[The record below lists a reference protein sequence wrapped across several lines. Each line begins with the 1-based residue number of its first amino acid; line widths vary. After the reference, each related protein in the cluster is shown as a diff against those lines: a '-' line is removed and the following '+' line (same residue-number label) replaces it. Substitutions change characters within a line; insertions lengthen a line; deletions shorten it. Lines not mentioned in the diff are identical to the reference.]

1 MSEKIEEELKKYYD
15 FLTIEVEYVEFQ
27 TYKIYISVNLLDYIE
42 SEVVK
47 GVEFKYKW
55 VGNLTISSNI
65 EQIKYKIEKA
75 IIKFFRKE
83 IL

>member
-1 MSEKIEEELKKYYD
+1 MIEKIEEELKKYYD

-27 TYKIYISVNLLDYIE
+27 TYKIYISVNLSDYIE

-47 GVEFKYKW
+47 GVEFEYKW
-55 VGNLTISSNI
+55 IGNLTINSNI
-65 EQIKYKIEKA
+65 EQMKYKIEKA

-83 IL
+83 I

>member
-1 MSEKIEEELKKYYD
+1 MIEKIEEELKKYYE
-15 FLTIEVEYVEFQ
+15 FLTIEVEYDEFQ
-27 TYKIYISVNLLDYIE
+27 TYKIYISVNLSDYIE

-47 GVEFKYKW
+47 GVEFEYKW
-55 VGNLTISSNI
+55 IGNLTITSNI
-65 EQIKYKIEKA
+65 EQMKYKIEKA

>member
-1 MSEKIEEELKKYYD
+1 MIEKIEEELKKYYD

-83 IL
+83 IQ

>member
-1 MSEKIEEELKKYYD
+1 MIEKIEEELKKYYD

>member
-1 MSEKIEEELKKYYD
+1 MIEKIEEELKKYYD

-27 TYKIYISVNLLDYIE
+27 KYKIYISVNLLDYIE

-83 IL
+83 IS

>member
-1 MSEKIEEELKKYYD
+1 MIEKIEEELKKYYD

-83 IL
+83 IS

>member
-1 MSEKIEEELKKYYD
+1 MSEKIEEELKKYYE

-27 TYKIYISVNLLDYIE
+27 TYKIYISVNLSDYIE

-47 GVEFKYKW
+47 GVEFEYKW
-55 VGNLTISSNI
+55 IGNLTITSNI
-65 EQIKYKIEKA
+65 EQMKYKIEKA

-83 IL
+83 I

>member
-1 MSEKIEEELKKYYD
+1 MIEKIEEELKKYYD

-47 GVEFKYKW
+47 GVEFEYKW
-55 VGNLTISSNI
+55 IGNLTITSNI
-65 EQIKYKIEKA
+65 EQMKYKIEKA

>member
-1 MSEKIEEELKKYYD
+1 MIKKIEEELKKYYE

-27 TYKIYISVNLLDYIE
+27 TYKIYISVNLSDYIE

-47 GVEFKYKW
+47 GVEFEYKW
-55 VGNLTISSNI
+55 IGNLTITSNI
-65 EQIKYKIEKA
+65 EQMKYKIEKA

>member
-1 MSEKIEEELKKYYD
+1 MPEKIEEELKKYYD

-65 EQIKYKIEKA
+65 EQIKYKKEKA

-83 IL
+83 IS

>member
-1 MSEKIEEELKKYYD
+1 MIEKIEEELKKYYE

-27 TYKIYISVNLLDYIE
+27 TYKIYISVNLSDYIE

-47 GVEFKYKW
+47 GVEFEYKW
-55 VGNLTISSNI
+55 IGNLTITSNI
-65 EQIKYKIEKA
+65 EQMKYKIEKA

>member
-1 MSEKIEEELKKYYD
+1 MIEKIEEELKKYYD

-42 SEVVK
+42 TEVVK

-83 IL
+83 IS

>member
-1 MSEKIEEELKKYYD
+1 MIEKIEEELKKYYE

-27 TYKIYISVNLLDYIE
+27 TYKIYISVNLSDYIE

-47 GVEFKYKW
+47 GVEFEYKW
-55 VGNLTISSNI
+55 IGNLTITSNI
-65 EQIKYKIEKA
+65 EQMKYKIEKA

-83 IL
+83 I

>member
-1 MSEKIEEELKKYYD
+1 MIEKIKEELKKYYD

-27 TYKIYISVNLLDYIE
+27 TYKIYISVNLLDYIK

-83 IL
+83 IS

>member
-1 MSEKIEEELKKYYD
+1 MIEKIEEELKKYYD

-27 TYKIYISVNLLDYIE
+27 TYKIYISVNLSDYIE

-83 IL
+83 IS